1 MLRSGTIPAMTRILS
16 PLVLCA
22 VAGLAVADAPPASPS
37 EAAARLEARMA
48 AGEGVL
54 LPDADA
60 ELVRHAGTID
70 LAEGD
75 WPAAFHAHAGETVC
89 VAVSPTTGDYGFFDE
104 SGECF
109 FALAPV
115 LPTTDNWVAPFRHA
129 EPGPSPDDDLYAPWR
144 LVDVWL
150 LSTTEDTEGE
160 GGASS
165 PSEPRRLGPRADSAA
180 FESHAENAEPLA
192 TRGADGPATSLCFTA
207 FSYTETNLFFAA
219 AWPTNETLPESV
231 LDLYGKSNLSSR
243 AWTFLSSHPAT
254 NPPASFSVE
263 PAALPWYV
271 EPTQHVHDASCV
283 SLTNVVLSP
292 LDGVTVYTNAF
303 WSCSTNRTPAPPGF
317 FQLGTH
323 HDTDGDGLFDSFE
336 KLASGTDPLDPDTDG
351 DGVPDGLTRSE
362 WRSHP
367 LWAENGD
374 CTNLV
379 VFLCEPITNGF
390 AALRFDDLCIPL
402 STNAGPW
409 CLCIPTNAVVDG
421 ALVVAPDVVAE
432 LWYGPPEAVDWT
444 PPGPRWTWDVPSS
457 VAVPIWCDDPLAV
470 FGGRLGGGSCR
481 LARPA
486 LRVRSDEPGQEGS
499 ADVCVH
505 GTDGLVRF
513 SWSVEPSV
521 CTGLRA
527 HATGALSDAGD
538 GRSFSIDVS
547 DAVPG
552 LSGARAGALSVESEG
567 SPFWGDDVLF
577 GTLSQ
582 TVSAHRCEGLADP
595 AFGFCLSCGVAHG
608 GPPDACHHASWCATK
623 TNLLADCDCAEPFVR
638 IGNAGTLRLVGEDRP
653 CCSVHD
659 GFPQFADVLSAPGA
673 LHAGVSNGVFL
684 AVEPESRSPMIGGF
698 VAHCRIY
705 DGDGGTYRDLSVP
718 FTCADLGIDPDFAEM
733 WIPDDAPPAE
743 YFVANGTLHLARRPA
758 PYPIRLWN
766 ESPSDARLV
775 FSFSSP
781 TNGPTLRETPFG
793 IPHPAFSITNAAPF
807 SALDSDETVY
817 LDASCS
823 NALATLTLTLS
834 DPIADRTFLSES
846 LAVKVVDTAVGEHW
860 RVRSATDRLSWDFS
874 DAPEDVYA
882 YLWRPNA
889 DGPFGDLV
897 GFKLGKTPSLSLD
910 LPPGDYLLDF
920 YFPRVYDGG
929 SWAAWST
936 NYLHIRPVPE
946 FARDVVGVQ
955 CRTDRRVEVALTNDT
970 FHSDIQWTLS
980 PIVAN
985 GPRLFATSNS
995 VAAATSMS
1003 GVSNVWVSAGTV
1015 PGVYQVTASY
1025 PGFTNATAY
1034 VIDPIVDINGDF
1046 FRNGTIADDPRE
1058 SDPVCFTNDFGF
1070 VIPCNN
1076 NDSDGNL
1083 IPDVGDTVV
1092 NGFADAFD
1100 LNRIVVNGL
1109 GLDGVSDCLLSR
1121 IKLRMIPFN
1130 PVDTSFPELR
1140 PWQKIRLFPS
1150 DEPETET
1157 IGDDVEEIGYNLNQL
1172 PIDADTEALV
1182 FVEGKKHGASLG
1194 IRLQASLD
1202 GIVFGEDAIQ
1212 MLVEPVVVLSNLD
1225 PAYAL
1230 FASPGT
1236 DLFSSNLLL
1245 EAPVGLPLG
1254 FIDEELLFPQDSGE
1268 LCQTFKHPSPP
1279 NGETTILTFRPTE
1292 LTNFISATI
1301 GTARL
1306 FPTKNNDGGNI
1317 ESTPPLPGFPL
1328 GRIIVGDTISY
1339 GPSNFLAQQSVQTRS
1354 GELVVLPVDWL
1365 TVGHVDELFSFIE
1378 STNGYVCLV
1387 ADLDLGISLLSSFT
1401 NHLEGSY
1408 TFTKS
1413 HLLSLYSNPDEIPFI
1428 EEVRSNLSDIRMK
1441 IAQLLGVDQTA
1452 LVRVPVL
1459 FSPSHPL
1466 PGRRDTLSHAKLP
1479 NLVNLLF
1486 VKTESGN
1493 RKIIMPRPDYQPFQE
1508 YMENLL
1514 GELGYDSNEY
1524 AFIDT
1529 SELHP
1534 NYGEV
1539 HCGTNVQRLRS
1550 P

>member
-1 MLRSGTIPAMTRILS
+1 MLRSATIPAMTRILS

-22 VAGLAVADAPPASPS
+22 AAGLAAADAPPASPS

-104 SGECF
+104 SGSVF
-109 FALAPV
+109 WTVVPV

-165 PSEPRRLGPRADSAA
+165 PNEPRRLGPHADSAV
-180 FESHAENAEPLA
+180 FESHAENTEPLA
-192 TRGADGPATSLCFTA
+192 TRGTVGTATNLCFTA
-207 FSYTETNLFFAA
+207 FSFTETNLFFAA
-219 AWPTNETLPESV
+219 AWPTNEALPGAT
-231 LDLYGKSNLSSR
+231 LDLYGSTNLLSR
-243 AWTFLSSHPAT
+243 RWTLLSSHPAT

-292 LDGVTVYTNAF
+292 LDGVTIYTNAF
-303 WSCSTNRTPAPPGF
+303 WSCSTNRTPVPPGF

-351 DGVPDGLTRSE
+351 DGVPDGLTWAQ

-421 ALVVAPDVVAE
+421 ALVAAPDVVAE
-432 LWYGPPEAVDWT
+432 LWYGPPEAVDWA
-444 PPGPRWTWDVPSS
+444 PSARSAPGPRWTWDVPSS

-505 GTDGLVRF
+505 GTEGLVRF

-521 CTGLRA
+521 CTGLWA
-527 HATGALSDAGD
+527 FATGALSDDGD

-552 LSGARAGALSVESEG
+552 LSGARAGTLSVESEG

-577 GTLSQ
+577 GTLSE

-595 AFGFCLSCGVAHG
+595 SFGFCLSCGVAHG

-684 AVEPESRSPMIGGF
+684 AVGPESRSPTIGGF
-698 VAHCRIY
+698 VARYRIH

-743 YFVANGTLHLARRPA
+743 YFVTNGTLHLARRPA

-817 LDASCS
+817 LDALCS

-834 DPIADRTFLSES
+834 DPAANRTFLAES
-846 LAVKVVDTAVGEHW
+846 LSVQTVDTDVGEHW
-860 RVRSATDRLSWDFS
+860 RVRSATDSISWDFT

-889 DGPFGDLV
+889 GSIFGELITNTQSR
-897 GFKLGKTPSLSLD
+897 TPSLSLD

-929 SWAAWST
+929 FSAAWST

-946 FARDVVGVQ
+946 FARDIVGVQ

-970 FHSDIQWTLS
+970 FHSDVHWTLS
-980 PIVAN
+980 PVVAN

-995 VAAATSMS
+995 VSGATSMA
-1003 GVSNVWVSAGTV
+1003 GCSNVWVSAGTV
-1015 PGVYQVTASY
+1015 PGVYRVTASY
-1025 PGFTNATAY
+1025 PGFTNATAT
-1034 VIDPIVDINGDF
+1034 VIDLLSNLNGDF
-1046 FRNGTIADDPRE
+1046 FRNGIPTDNELE
-1058 SDPVCFTNDFGF
+1058 SLPVVFTNG
-1070 VIPCNN
+1070 VGVLLLCNN
-1076 NDSDGNL
+1076 NHDGMTTTPDCENETIDSMADYLDLTRFSLDGTGLFSAPQGVILSARLEIECTTVVSTNERPDLPVARVFSSSGVFLGNVSRNGLSTIPLPNGYCFGNGHDLYVEAVLHGIRLEMRLVFSVNGVDCADDCVSSLSFPFLLTSNLDITEKLFASFADQDFHDALEAFVPDVLATNQIATQYVQDYAEIGLSESFFPGWNPRFVFVDFWNGFYGSEIEDSDGYYVL
-1083 IPDVGDTVV
+1083 IREK
-1092 NGFADAFD
+1092 GF
-1100 LNRIVVNGL
+1100 
-1109 GLDGVSDCLLSR
+1109 
-1121 IKLRMIPFN
+1121 
-1130 PVDTSFPELR
+1130 
-1140 PWQKIRLFPS
+1140 
-1150 DEPETET
+1150 
-1157 IGDDVEEIGYNLNQL
+1157 
-1172 PIDADTEALV
+1172 
-1182 FVEGKKHGASLG
+1182 
-1194 IRLQASLD
+1194 
-1202 GIVFGEDAIQ
+1202 
-1212 MLVEPVVVLSNLD
+1212 
-1225 PAYAL
+1225 
-1230 FASPGT
+1230 
-1236 DLFSSNLLL
+1236 
-1245 EAPVGLPLG
+1245 
-1254 FIDEELLFPQDSGE
+1254 
-1268 LCQTFKHPSPP
+1268 
-1279 NGETTILTFRPTE
+1279 
-1292 LTNFISATI
+1292 
-1301 GTARL
+1301 
-1306 FPTKNNDGGNI
+1306 DGGNV
-1317 ESTPPLPGFPL
+1317 ESSPPSSLHPNGC
-1328 GRIIVGDTISY
+1328 IIVGNTLSSKTRD
-1339 GPSNFLAQQSVQTRS
+1339 FLERQEVQTNG
-1354 GELVVLPVDWL
+1354 GELFTLPVEWCC
-1365 TVGHVDELFSFIE
+1365 VGHVDEVLSVVPAA
-1378 STNGYVCLV
+1378 NGIPYYLV
-1387 ADLDLGISLLSSFT
+1387 GDLELAISILQNSVIYLI
-1401 NHLEGSY
+1401 
-1408 TFTKS
+1408 S
-1413 HLLSLYSNPDEIPFI
+1413 HHED
-1428 EEVRSNLSDIRMK
+1428 
-1441 IAQLLGVDQTA
+1441 
-1452 LVRVPVL
+1452 
-1459 FSPSHPL
+1459 
-1466 PGRRDTLSHAKLP
+1466 
-1479 NLVNLLF
+1479 
-1486 VKTESGN
+1486 
-1493 RKIIMPRPDYQPFQE
+1493 
-1508 YMENLL
+1508 
-1514 GELGYDSNEY
+1514 
-1524 AFIDT
+1524 
-1529 SELHP
+1529 
-1534 NYGEV
+1534 
-1539 HCGTNVQRLRS
+1539 
-1550 P
+1550 